1 MKQHYQSNA
10 IYEILTPTGW
20 EDFEGI
26 FFNENANKS
35 SRVIEFEDNTSITA
49 TEEHRF
55 FINKIEIK
63 VSDLKVANFLD
74 SISGPLKITRIVDT
88 ILPHTFEIFNATN
101 HVIIANAIHSHQC
114 DEFAFVQ
121 PNIANEFWTSISP
134 TLATGGRAII
144 TSTPNSDEDQFAL
157 IWKESKDTFDEYGNE
172 KEDGTGRN
180 SFFGFRSEWWEHPD
194 RDEEWKK
201 TELSRIG
208 EERFRREYGCEFLIY
223 DETLVSS
230 LKLSDLVGKEPILKM
245 GQVRWYKKPTPGH
258 LYLLAL
264 DPSLGTGGDY
274 GGIQV
279 FELPSFTQVA
289 EWQHNLTPIQGQVKI
304 FRDVIRYIQDEI
316 GMENTNSIY
325 WSIENNN
332 VGESALVVVE
342 NLGEET
348 FPGLFLS
355 EPLRKGHVKKFR
367 KGFNTTFGNKISS
380 CARLKF
386 LIEEDKMV
394 INSRVLLSELKTFIA
409 SGVSFK
415 AKAGQHDDLVSALLL
430 IIRMSV
436 VLAEWDPFVFETL
449 SIDDINTDWEAPL
462 PIYVSTNF

>member
-172 KEDGTGRN
+172 KADGTGRN

-208 EERFRREYGCEFLIY
+208 EERFRREYGCIAHDSVVTVKWPSGKIE
-223 DETLVSS
+223 
-230 LKLSDLVGKEPILKM
+230 KLTM
-245 GQVRWYKKPTPGH
+245 GDIMR
-258 LYLLAL
+258 
-264 DPSLGTGGDY
+264 
-274 GGIQV
+274 
-279 FELPSFTQVA
+279 
-289 EWQHNLTPIQGQVKI
+289 
-304 FRDVIRYIQDEI
+304 
-316 GMENTNSIY
+316 
-325 WSIENNN
+325 
-332 VGESALVVVE
+332 
-342 NLGEET
+342 
-348 FPGLFLS
+348 
-355 EPLRKGHVKKFR
+355 
-367 KGFNTTFGNKISS
+367 
-380 CARLKF
+380 
-386 LIEEDKMV
+386 
-394 INSRVLLSELKTFIA
+394 LLS
-409 SGVSFK
+409 S
-415 AKAGQHDDLVSALLL
+415 
-430 IIRMSV
+430 
-436 VLAEWDPFVFETL
+436 
-449 SIDDINTDWEAPL
+449 
-462 PIYVSTNF
+462 